1 MKNILEMQD
10 TEVSYVGGA
19 ETTVKFEAVDIDPD
33 NFDVNPDSKRMWYHR
48 TGIILVVAKYKGKL
62 FFARELY
69 QGAVFC
75 SCHVFVDKDF
85 ELEKNSVR
93 QGERPPIQVY
103 RTSPGIRINKGK
115 DAIVDFA
122 KRYLLHETR
131 NQEDLRKYI
140 KGVIEK
146 FASCIDENFT
156 PAQQPASNI
165 QQLNLFA

>member
-19 ETTVKFEAVDIDPD
+19 ETTVKFKAVDIDPN
-33 NFDVNPDSKRMWYHR
+33 NFDVNPDTKRKWHHR
-48 TGIILVVAKYKGKL
+48 TGIILTVAKYKGKL

-69 QGAVFC
+69 QGAFFC

-85 ELEKNSVR
+85 ELEKNLVR
-93 QGERPPIQVY
+93 QGEMPPEHVY

-122 KRYLLHETR
+122 KHYLLHETR
-131 NQEDLRKYI
+131 NNEDLKKYI
-140 KGVIEK
+140 KDVVEK

-156 PAQQPASNI
+156 PAQQPASDI
-165 QQLNLFA
+165 QQLNFFA